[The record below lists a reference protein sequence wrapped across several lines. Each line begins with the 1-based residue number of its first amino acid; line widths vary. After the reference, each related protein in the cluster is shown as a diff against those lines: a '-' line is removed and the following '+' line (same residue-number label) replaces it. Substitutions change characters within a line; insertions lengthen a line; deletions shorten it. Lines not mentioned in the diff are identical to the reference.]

1 MEVTFKFGVIYMK
14 KGKRFTFKK
23 PFMKRSASKAIDKT
37 SVTDQQSQVPSK
49 SKKGKKEKTYH
60 GRVSVKLTLIISH
73 FLIALIPI
81 LLITVLLFINAKV
94 SLTEE
99 VTNANM
105 ALSDQ
110 VTKLMDLKLS
120 EIDATSILLISDQDV
135 LEVISKS
142 EEDYENL
149 YYMLKDRD
157 DNLFSLIQSLKSS
170 TRDLKVVNFINDNE
184 VIDPDKSGVFAE
196 EGFVDT
202 FFQSE
207 EFTIAAE
214 AKARPVWFYG
224 LYGTQDLY
232 FMRSVRN
239 IYSAKANTV
248 LLMSL
253 DHEYLSEDLNAEEL
267 GEGARMSLVDSQG
280 KVIASSDETVTMGF
294 EIAGAGPLLE
304 NIQASVDASEDKVP
318 KARGNFISDEGGAM
332 ESLVIFQELSNGWYY
347 VAEIPTKSILG
358 GIETIRGLALG
369 LGSVATIA
377 ALAIGFLLAMS
388 ISKPIDYIKGRMR
401 QVEQGDLTVR
411 STMKGKNELAQLSTS
426 FNKMTEN
433 MAQLIEETG
442 EISNEVSAD
451 AIELQKIAGQSALAS
466 KEVIQAVES
475 LTEGATEQATD
486 ADKAAGIVKDLVD
499 QMNKTE
505 ESFKAV
511 VDVTNRT
518 KKASVEA
525 AGTIDELSNATTESI
540 ELSDNIKTDMAQL
553 TERFKEILGI
563 IDMINAISSQTNLLA
578 LNAAIEA
585 ARAGDAGKGF
595 AVVAD
600 EVRKLASQ
608 SSEAAQSISDIVN
621 NIYKE
626 TQKTEVMIENGS
638 VIYERQEKAA
648 KNTEQTFKV
657 IVEDM
662 DNIIKEVDTVYELLS
677 GLDAIQNDATDSIT
691 SIAAIAQQS
700 ASAIEE
706 VLATGEEQTA
716 SADHLSEMA
725 ESLSKIIDTLSENV
739 KQFKV
744 N

>member
-1 MEVTFKFGVIYMK
+1 MK

-23 PFMKRSASKAIDKT
+23 LFTKRSASKHT
-37 SVTDQQSQVPSK
+37 SKVNVTDKGPQVVSK
-49 SKKGKKEKTYH
+49 SNKHKKEKTYH
-60 GRVSVKLTLIISH
+60 GRISVKLSLIVSH

-81 LLITVLLFINAKV
+81 LLITFLLFINAKN

-110 VTKLMDLKLS
+110 VTKLMDLQLS
-120 EIDATSILLISDQDV
+120 EIDDTSILLISDQDV
-135 LEVISKS
+135 LEVISKT
-142 EEDYENL
+142 EDDYENL
-149 YYMLKDRD
+149 YYMYKDRD

-170 TRDLKVVNFINDNE
+170 TRDLNVVNFINDKE
-184 VIDPDKSGVFAE
+184 VIDPDKSDAFAKE
-196 EGFVDT
+196 DFIDN
-202 FFQSE
+202 FFKSE
-207 EFTIAAE
+207 EFSITLD
-214 AKARPVWFYG
+214 AKAKPTWFYG
-224 LYGTQDLY
+224 LYDTDDLY

-239 IYSAKANTV
+239 IYSADTSTV

-253 DHEYLSEDLNAEEL
+253 DKDYLGKDLNAEEL
-267 GEGARMSLVDSQG
+267 GQGARMSLVDSEG
-280 KVIASSDETVTMGF
+280 KVIVSSDESVPMGF
-294 EIAGAGPLLE
+294 QIEGEGAELLLE
-304 NIQASVDASEDKVP
+304 NIQVSINASEEKNP
-318 KARGNFISDEGGAM
+318 KARGSYISDKGGSL
-332 ESLVIFQELSNGWYY
+332 ESLVVFQELSNGWYY
-347 VAEIPTKSILG
+347 VAEIPTESILG
-358 GIETIRGLALG
+358 GIETIRGLSIALG
-369 LGSVATIA
+369 SMAAIA
-377 ALAIGFLLAMS
+377 ALAVGFILAVN
-388 ISKPIDYIKGRMR
+388 ISRPIDYIKGKMR

-411 STMKGKNELAQLSTS
+411 SSMKGKNELAQLSTS

-442 EISNEVSAD
+442 EISDEVTAD

-475 LTEGATEQATD
+475 LTEGATEQAND

-511 VDVTNRT
+511 VNVTNRT

-540 ELSDNIKTDMAQL
+540 QLSDNIKTDMAQL
-553 TERFKEILGI
+553 TDRFKEILGI

-626 TQKTEVMIENGS
+626 TQKTEVMIENGAI
-638 VIYERQEKAA
+638 IYERQEKAA

-662 DNIIKEVDTVYELLS
+662 DNIIQEVDVVYELLS
-677 GLDAIQNDATDSIT
+677 GLDTIQNDATDSIT
-691 SIAAIAQQS
+691 SIAAIAQES